1 MPLLNYIIPKLLTAK
16 EDYYKN
22 VPENMGFDDSLKIYQ
37 SIHTNEYNNISR
49 EESFLR
55 SNMYT
60 FFNCH
65 INSLDCITIFDCI
78 RYYDTRF
85 MCKKQF
91 GNIILC
97 LGKYMKVINGF
108 RRFVNLFRL
117 KKYPTCNSE
126 TMDLSPLNKRHKHTI
141 PIIHEKSVYYFNIIE
156 LVRIINSKL
165 CNSED
170 FFSLS
175 LPILNPYTNIPF
187 SKTILYNIYFFI
199 KHHTH
204 INCVLFEAFFRNNF
218 DLHHFQT
225 NNSQTIMEYHINSLT
240 KNNPNNELIRGIKT
254 MIKHVNK
261 FLKSTKKHK
270 LVIEANFPQDL
281 TIKALKPYYNLFL
294 KFRYSNNSQKR
305 FNYKQ
310 LFFYKM
316 EKFILFNPKFGRTRV
331 SLNKKESENG
341 VRKYTSKSTTV
352 NPEYLPFHS
361 NENVISTSDFF
372 KTHIC
377 EVRPEEYFW
386 NSHIFYPSVYEQQDN
401 LIMDDCDSDS
411 DSDSDSN
418 TNTNNEVRTNEI
430 DANDAGSR
438 LSAAFQQLFTTAG
451 LTGPFSQENRT
462 LNENP
467 PQISGTIYPYSTI
480 DVSSNQITQTVTTQ
494 STQSTQTEQSEQSEQ
509 PEQPEQSQ
517 TQPPTFITQES
528 ALLDPLDFLG
538 R

>member
-37 SIHTNEYNNISR
+37 SIHQNEYNNISKN
-49 EESFLR
+49 ESLLR

-85 MCKKQF
+85 MCEKQF
-91 GNIILC
+91 GNIVLC
-97 LGKYMKVINGF
+97 LGKYMKVINGL
-108 RRFVNLFRL
+108 RRFVNVFKM
-117 KKYPTCNSE
+117 KKYPTSNNE
-126 TMDLSPLNKRHKHTI
+126 TMDLSPLNKNHKHTM

-225 NNSQTIMEYHINSLT
+225 NNSQTIMEHHINSLT
-240 KNNPNNELIRGIKT
+240 KNNSNNELIRGIKT
-254 MIKHVNK
+254 MINHVNK

-270 LVIEANFPQDL
+270 IVIGQNFPQEL

-294 KFRYSNNSQKR
+294 KFKYCNNNQKR

-316 EKFILFNPKFGRTRV
+316 EKFILFNPKFGQTRV
-331 SLNKKESENG
+331 NLNRSETEDGN
-341 VRKYTSKSTTV
+341 RKYISKSIII
-352 NPEYLPFHS
+352 NPSYLPFHTNKNIDS
-361 NENVISTSDFF
+361 MSDFF

-418 TNTNNEVRTNEI
+418 TNNEVRTNET
-430 DANDAGSR
+430 DANEAASR

-480 DVSSNQITQTVTTQ
+480 DVSSNQITQTAQ
-494 STQSTQTEQSEQSEQ
+494 SAQTEQSEQPQTQ
-509 PEQPEQSQ
+509 PQ